1 MKGIRSVNADM
12 SNDKLFENYNR
23 RKPKIFFVKD

>member
-1 MKGIRSVNADM
+1 MAGIGSVNADM
-12 SNDKLFENYNR
+12 SNDKLSKNDIR